1 MKIGKKLL
9 VGFGL
14 SIILLL
20 VVGIVGYTA
29 LSKISK
35 ETSSLLKEIE
45 VFSLSNTMVMDSYET
60 QVVSGK
66 HSLVKD
72 PKYHTEIVK
81 LVNQV
86 TETSEKVQK
95 LKLDQ
100 KALDNAV
107 KIAEHAKGYAKLD
120 QEYVDIVAKIR
131 EIKTTRNAAYR
142 VVESSLTELNALIE
156 KRLIEQENNT
166 ATSDTTKKTI
176 DHDQVDLIL
185 SPTYI
190 LNDLQLVRIK
200 TRDYEMN
207 HDQKVLDKIQEEIS
221 AIFKTVFTRCE
232 KLNEKFT
239 NEEEHKLLA
248 DIVKALGG
256 WQTQNDACIAALRDL
271 EINQQKQDKTG
282 EEIAPVII
290 EIIDDVKDHV
300 DHTSQSMETLI
311 ASVSFLI
318 IGVCILAVVVGI
330 AVAIILSKNIVTGL
344 KVAVNA
350 MTQIAQDG
358 NLAVEISAEHTRRKD
373 EIGDLS
379 KALQAIM
386 AEFRNVENLAKELA
400 EGNWLNTVKIRG
412 DLDVMNIHLNEML
425 NQVNT
430 ALGNTTEAVE
440 QVATGAA
447 QVAAASESLSQG
459 ATESA
464 ASIEEITA
472 SMSEIGSQTNN
483 NAQNASEANKLAK
496 AANDSAA
503 VGKDMMKKMI
513 ESMAL
518 ITKNSQ
524 DVQKVVKVIDDISFQ
539 TNLLAL
545 NAAVEAAR
553 AGVHGKGFAVV
564 AEEVRNLASRSA
576 KAAAETTQMIENN
589 SKQIN
594 EGAEI
599 ATQTAEMLNGI
610 VEQSQK
616 VAALVGEIAKA
627 SGEQAQGISQVS
639 QGLHQIDSVTQQNTA
654 NAEETASVS
663 NEMSSQAR
671 KLQGLVGQFR
681 IRRSSTSKNSGSVS
695 STTVSTPNST
705 STPKSAPVTAPKPT
719 PVVKPTL
726 SKLKPTN
733 SVKPI
738 IPLKPTAK
746 PVTTSSAPAS
756 SSPSPTAEVDD
767 DHWGGGGNGN
777 GGAEIKIDLDDKSFG
792 KY

>member
-1 MKIGKKLL
+1 MLSNMKIGKKLL

-14 SIILLL
+14 SITLLL

-29 LSKISK
+29 FRNISQ
-35 ETSSLLKEIE
+35 ETSDLLQEIE
-45 VFSLSNTMVMDSYET
+45 VFSLSNTMVIDSYEA
-60 QVVSGK
+60 QIVSYK
-66 HSLVKD
+66 HSLTKD
-72 PKYHTEIVK
+72 PKYHANMVNLANQVAETNEKIQKLNLHENMRNNTANIVK
-81 LVNQV
+81 LVKDY
-86 TETSEKVQK
+86 E
-95 LKLDQ
+95 LLDKEYDEIIIKIQ
-100 KALDNAV
+100 ELLTKRNNAYR
-107 KIAEHAKGYAKLD
+107 IAENSLM
-120 QEYVDIVAKIR
+120 EMVNL
-131 EIKTTRNAAYR
+131 IKKR
-142 VVESSLTELNALIE
+142 VV
-156 KRLIEQENNT
+156 EQENNT
-166 ATSDTTKKTI
+166 TSDTAPKTMTQN
-176 DHDQVDLIL
+176 QVDLVL
-185 SPTYI
+185 TPSLI

-200 TRDYEMN
+200 VRDYEKN
-207 HDQKVLDKIQEEIS
+207 YDPKVLEDIS
-221 AIFKTVFTRCE
+221 AIFNAAFIRCE
-232 KLNEKFT
+232 KLNEKLT
-239 NEEEHKLLA
+239 NDGEHKLLV
-248 DIVKALGG
+248 DTVQALKG
-256 WQTQNDACIAALRDL
+256 WQTQNNAWIDALKTL
-271 EINQQKQDKTG
+271 ENNQDKQGQTG
-282 EEIAPVII
+282 EAITPIFVDITTA
-290 EIIDDVKDHV
+290 VKKRV
-300 DHTSQSMETLI
+300 DETSQSMTTLI
-311 ASVSFLI
+311 ASVSILI
-318 IGVCILAVVVGI
+318 ICVCILAVVVGI
-330 AVAIILSKNIVTGL
+330 AVAVILSKNIVTGL
-344 KVAVNA
+344 RMAANA
-350 MTQIAQDG
+350 MIQIARDG
-358 NLAVEISAEHTRRKD
+358 NLSVEIPAEYKKRND

-386 AEFRNVENLAKELA
+386 TEFQNVENLAKELA
-400 EGNWLNTVKIRG
+400 EGNWLSTVKIRG

-430 ALGNTTEAVE
+430 ALGNTAEAVE
-440 QVATGAA
+440 QVATGAS

-483 NAQNASEANKLAK
+483 NAQNAGEANKLAK
-496 AANDSAA
+496 AANDSAG

-599 ATQTAEMLNGI
+599 ATQTAEMLDGI

-616 VAALVGEIAKA
+616 VAALVGEIAQA

-639 QGLHQIDSVTQQNTA
+639 QGLHQIDAVTQQNTA

-663 NEMSSQAR
+663 NEMSSQAS
-671 KLQGLVGQFR
+671 KLQNLVGQFR
-681 IRRSSTSKNSGSVS
+681 IRKSSTSQNNGNGSI
-695 STTVSTPNST
+695 TVSAST
-705 STPKSAPVTAPKPT
+705 KSAPITVVAKPT

-726 SKLKPTN
+726 SKSTDSAKPSTPFKPTVN
-733 SVKPI
+733 
-738 IPLKPTAK
+738 KPTQ
-746 PVTTSSAPAS
+746 PAYS
-756 SSPSPTAEVDD
+756 PPSPTVEVDD
-767 DHWGGGGNGN
+767 DHWGGG